1 MLLVSDTGKSLDF
14 SAAWTMSAHDKSITH
29 QDFVIWIWG
38 LIVCFFLPDQHL
50 HAGSACYQMRLN

>member
-38 LIVCFFLPDQHL
+38 LIVFFFFFCLTSICMLGQHVTK
-50 HAGSACYQMRLN
+50 